1 MKADNKVKTLRQLKY
16 AVKRVDI
23 KLKRLTIL
31 LITDSLILIAC
42 LIACLVLQAAGQSSI
57 GGSLDDK
64 SRGRGYQIPLP
75 PKLFINNKKKEA
87 VYAKRYTNKQG

>member
-42 LIACLVLQAAGQSSI
+42 LIACLVL
-57 GGSLDDK
+57 
-64 SRGRGYQIPLP
+64 
-75 PKLFINNKKKEA
+75 
-87 VYAKRYTNKQG
+87 